1 MKKQNLL
8 GIFLFAIGVLLTLG
22 FAKYFN
28 FSSAVYFGENIART
42 LIFSLLL
49 LIALIATPYRKSIG
63 IVLVI
68 GSTWLAC
75 SIYSSVEIYKSGSE
89 SKKLAK
95 IAVQLFDDFSSN
107 KEIKNTI
114 KPNNLTLIELFQNY
128 MANVQKIRNEY
139 ANELNKGNLTQILT
153 PEYIMNEDHL
163 IASEKKLDILLSN
176 IPKYKERLLIELLN
190 FEKTLSSRKD
200 IESTKAL
207 NGFNKTKKDGVVLLE
222 KYYENQKNIVSSMK
236 KIVIQAK
243 RLVGSLSLKNEQLI
257 FPSQEELDIYNKEL
271 VRINELAIEE
281 QEIIKYQQGKTAESI
296 ENLRN

>member
-1 MKKQNLL
+1 
-8 GIFLFAIGVLLTLG
+8 
-22 FAKYFN
+22 
-28 FSSAVYFGENIART
+28 
-42 LIFSLLL
+42 
-49 LIALIATPYRKSIG
+49 
-63 IVLVI
+63 
-68 GSTWLAC
+68 
-75 SIYSSVEIYKSGSE
+75 
-89 SKKLAK
+89 
-95 IAVQLFDDFSSN
+95 
-107 KEIKNTI
+107 
-114 KPNNLTLIELFQNY
+114 

-281 QEIIKYQQGKTAESI
+281 QEIIKYQQGKTTESI

>member
-95 IAVQLFDDFSSN
+95 IAVQLFDDFS
-107 KEIKNTI
+107 KT
-114 KPNNLTLIELFQNY
+114 
-128 MANVQKIRNEY
+128 
-139 ANELNKGNLTQILT
+139 
-153 PEYIMNEDHL
+153 
-163 IASEKKLDILLSN
+163 LLS
-176 IPKYKERLLIELLN
+176 
-190 FEKTLSSRKD
+190 
-200 IESTKAL
+200 
-207 NGFNKTKKDGVVLLE
+207 
-222 KYYENQKNIVSSMK
+222 Q
-236 KIVIQAK
+236 
-243 RLVGSLSLKNEQLI
+243 
-257 FPSQEELDIYNKEL
+257 
-271 VRINELAIEE
+271 
-281 QEIIKYQQGKTAESI
+281 II
-296 ENLRN
+296 